1 MARRPEHRKRPR
13 RDRDRDRD
21 RDRGKPGKKGTKP
34 GDATTE
40 IKESGKFPQSVSRMP
55 AAAQAGMQPQDYPD
69 DAATFGTGPAEAVQY
84 HYRRE
89 DLYAEQYAQEQIAAE
104 QQASAAGAG
113 PGQVGVRSG

>member
-1 MARRPEHRKRPR
+1 
-13 RDRDRDRD
+13 
-21 RDRGKPGKKGTKP
+21 
-34 GDATTE
+34 
-40 IKESGKFPQSVSRMP
+40 
-55 AAAQAGMQPQDYPD
+55 MQPQDYPD

-104 QQASAAGAG
+104 QQASSAGAG